1 MQGLGLLW
9 TSTRS
14 FAKPA
19 LTMPPNKTVE
29 LSPKAKEDLLQIWQ
43 YYARSASPEVADRK
57 LHEIAIET
65 ERIGRHPTPGREHDE
80 FPGLR
85 RLLVHPHTVFFRI
98 TATKAEVTR
107 VLHEQRDFPTLLK
120 GEY

>member
-1 MQGLGLLW
+1 
-9 TSTRS
+9 
-14 FAKPA
+14 
-19 LTMPPNKTVE
+19 MPPIKIVE
-29 LSPKAKEDLLQIWQ
+29 LSPKAKNDLRQIWQ
-43 YYARSASPEVADRK
+43 YYARSASAEVADRK
-57 LHEIAIET
+57 LREIAIET

-85 RLLVHPHTVFFRI
+85 RLLVHPYTVFFRI
-98 TATKAEVTR
+98 TATKAEVAR

>member
-1 MQGLGLLW
+1 
-9 TSTRS
+9 
-14 FAKPA
+14 
-19 LTMPPNKTVE
+19 MPPNKVIE
-29 LSPKAKEDLLQIWQ
+29 ISPKAKKDLREIWL
-43 YYARSASPEVADRK
+43 YYARSGSPEVADRK
-57 LHEIAIET
+57 LREIAIET

-98 TATKAEVTR
+98 TATKAEVAR